1 VSTPDP
7 IAGIHV
13 AVNRMLPLGHL
24 GRSERP
30 FLPAEALEVT
40 VALEAYTAGAAFV
53 NHLDDTGRIA
63 SGYAADLVVL
73 DADLL
78 SVPVDEIGSV
88 RVDETFI
95 DGRSVYRRR

>member
-1 VSTPDP
+1 
-7 IAGIHV
+7 
-13 AVNRMLPLGHL
+13 
-24 GRSERP
+24 
-30 FLPAEALEVT
+30 
-40 VALEAYTAGAAFV
+40 V